1 MPVWTESQKRA
12 IETQNRSLLISA
24 GAGSGKTTV
33 LTERILRRL
42 VGGGSVDRLLVVTF
56 TKSAAAD
63 MKEKLYAAL
72 SRAIAARPN
81 DRHLRSQLYRLSG
94 ARICTIHSFCYEL
107 IRRNF
112 ASLGLSPKVRVA
124 DSAECAILSK
134 RCITET
140 LEHFYETG
148 SDDFFALLGNFDS
161 EKSDEPFVKLLLS
174 CYDRIRAYPDY
185 LGFLDQVAAGL
196 EDERDR
202 AAQDGV
208 FATAAGRIVRQESA
222 RILERTLEKARAL
235 LDFVS
240 TVAVS
245 ERNIAPI
252 EALADG
258 LETLSGALEQ
268 GYDAFR
274 DALGGFAPP
283 RLYTLQMDVD
293 AAELLKKG
301 KTEIVDSVRK
311 LQKDCYALPEADA
324 AADFAATARLFRPL
338 VGVLRDYDA
347 RFSAAKRERRLVDF
361 SDLEHLTA
369 RLLAERHEEGYV
381 RTPLCRKLQDAFDE
395 ICIDEYQ
402 DVNRLQDLIFSSVS
416 KADNRFMVGD
426 VKQSIYRFRNAEP
439 EIFESYRRAYD
450 GGVEGETVFLRENF
464 RCNRCITEFVN
475 AVLTPV
481 YTPENTGSDYASE
494 ALIFAKP
501 GPDDRLPV
509 QAALCVLDEEE
520 NQADGVAA
528 EAAYVAAEIRRLV
541 AEERLQN
548 GERIRYSDIA
558 VLFRTVRGF
567 SEPYENALERCGVP
581 VRTER
586 ADEFLARPEIELAL
600 SLLKAVDNPADDIA
614 VAAAM
619 RSPIYRFTADELFQI
634 ARFADA
640 GCFYDKVRGFA
651 SVWRNHTR
659 VRSAV
664 YRRTAVQPSGTRRAA
679 PAFFAVRGRALSL
692 PLAEKCLAFTRE
704 LADLRAQA
712 RGMTSHAFL
721 WLLYSRT
728 GLTAIAAADEDGE
741 KKSANLRMLY
751 SFAEAFESSSYKGL
765 SAFLDHFADIYDSY
779 SAGPDASFSPG
790 GEDCV
795 RLMSV
800 HKSTGLEFPVC
811 FVVGLGKAINVS
823 DTRDRF
829 MIDPA
834 FGAAFKLREG
844 DGVRTRDTLLRR
856 AAAIAERKKL
866 LCEELRAL
874 YVALTR
880 GRERLYVTAT
890 VEAGA
895 SEADVGFADTRAP
908 VDWLLPVLRKPSPS
922 VFNCRILDGGS
933 TGRFAP
939 ATPSAAD
946 ADEAAAQ
953 AAREAAAYEY
963 PHTRAPGVAAKMS
976 VSELRRGLLE
986 DDDYTHTI
994 RRSDFSRRPAFLGG
1008 QAARPAERGTANH
1021 VFMQFAD
1028 FDRVDA
1034 AGVRAELNRLLE
1046 IRMLSPEQAA
1056 LVDTAALETFF
1067 ASALYRRMRVSP
1079 ALYREKRFTVSE
1091 DGARLT
1097 GESGDRVLIQ
1107 GVVDCFFKNET
1118 GGFTVVDY
1126 KTDALP
1132 DTPEGARRLV
1142 ERHALQL
1149 RYYCRAVASMTGR
1162 PVTEACLWSFA
1173 LGRALPV
1180 EVE

>member
-12 IETQNRSLLISA
+12 IETQNRSLLVGA

-148 SDDFFALLGNFDS
+148 GDDFFALLGNFDS

-450 GGVEGETVFLRENF
+450 GGVAGETVFLRENF

-520 NQADGVAA
+520 KQADGVAA
-528 EAAYVAAEIRRLV
+528 GEPGEGDVCAKGFYTVGPQGQIPAGLYYLEGSNEKLSHYYVFD
-541 AEERLQN
+541 
-548 GERIRYSDIA
+548 GDDGRYSLDDSVQYFGNYFVDLDEGDLIVFDPGDEATMYPAPSTSTNPTAPYTNGCYRVGIDIPA
-558 VLFRTVRGF
+558 GSYTITAATVG
-567 SEPYENALERCGVP
+567 EGE
-581 VRTER
+581 T
-586 ADEFLARPEIELAL
+586 
-600 SLLKAVDNPADDIA
+600 
-614 VAAAM
+614 
-619 RSPIYRFTADELFQI
+619 
-634 ARFADA
+634 
-640 GCFYDKVRGFA
+640 
-651 SVWRNHTR
+651 
-659 VRSAV
+659 
-664 YRRTAVQPSGTRRAA
+664 
-679 PAFFAVRGRALSL
+679 
-692 PLAEKCLAFTRE
+692 
-704 LADLRAQA
+704 
-712 RGMTSHAFL
+712 
-721 WLLYSRT
+721 
-728 GLTAIAAADEDGE
+728 DED
-741 KKSANLRMLY
+741 SAAFVMKNLD
-751 SFAEAFESSSYKGL
+751 F
-765 SAFLDHFADIYDSY
+765 DDDSIVDTKY
-779 SAGPDASFSPG
+779 VIPG
-790 GEDCV
+790 GEQTV
-795 RLMSV
+795 TVSN
-800 HKSTGLEFPVC
+800 GQYLELF
-811 FVVGLGKAINVS
+811 
-823 DTRDRF
+823 
-829 MIDPA
+829 
-834 FGAAFKLREG
+834 AA
-844 DGVRTRDTLLRR
+844 
-856 AAAIAERKKL
+856 
-866 LCEELRAL
+866 
-874 YVALTR
+874 
-880 GRERLYVTAT
+880 TAT
-890 VEAGA
+890 
-895 SEADVGFADTRAP
+895 P
-908 VDWLLPVLRKPSPS
+908 V
-922 VFNCRILDGGS
+922 
-933 TGRFAP
+933 
-939 ATPSAAD
+939 
-946 ADEAAAQ
+946 AQ
-953 AAREAAAYEY
+953 
-963 PHTRAPGVAAKMS
+963 G
-976 VSELRRGLLE
+976 
-986 DDDYTHTI
+986 
-994 RRSDFSRRPAFLGG
+994 
-1008 QAARPAERGTANH
+1008 
-1021 VFMQFAD
+1021 
-1028 FDRVDA
+1028 
-1034 AGVRAELNRLLE
+1034 
-1046 IRMLSPEQAA
+1046 
-1056 LVDTAALETFF
+1056 
-1067 ASALYRRMRVSP
+1067 
-1079 ALYREKRFTVSE
+1079 
-1091 DGARLT
+1091 
-1097 GESGDRVLIQ
+1097 
-1107 GVVDCFFKNET
+1107 
-1118 GGFTVVDY
+1118 
-1126 KTDALP
+1126 
-1132 DTPEGARRLV
+1132 
-1142 ERHALQL
+1142 
-1149 RYYCRAVASMTGR
+1149 
-1162 PVTEACLWSFA
+1162 
-1173 LGRALPV
+1173 
-1180 EVE
+1180 